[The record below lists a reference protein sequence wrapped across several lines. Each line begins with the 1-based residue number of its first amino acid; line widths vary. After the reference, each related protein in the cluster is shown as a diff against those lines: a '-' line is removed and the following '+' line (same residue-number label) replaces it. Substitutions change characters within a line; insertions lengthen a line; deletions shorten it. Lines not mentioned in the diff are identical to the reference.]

1 MSAAK
6 NFVNKCIP
14 EYVPEDLPWYERDR
28 LITYIDQMKY
38 KDFISDPDAHVKNT
52 QIINFQM
59 IHAQCRGTS
68 RTHSDKFCQTITEK
82 DVKIRK
88 KLLLPV

>member
-59 IHAQCRGTS
+59 IHANVEVHPARIPIS
-68 RTHSDKFCQTITEK
+68 F
-82 DVKIRK
+82 V
-88 KLLLPV
+88 KLLRRKT